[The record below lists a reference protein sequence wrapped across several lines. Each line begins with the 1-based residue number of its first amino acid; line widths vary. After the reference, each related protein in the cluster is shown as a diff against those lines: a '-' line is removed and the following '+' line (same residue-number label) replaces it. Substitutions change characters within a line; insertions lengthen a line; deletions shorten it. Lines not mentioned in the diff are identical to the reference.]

1 MKRVL
6 TIFAI
11 LINTQFLIQSPS
23 FALDDPDWGI
33 EIQNNT
39 QCSFINTAAV
49 NIRSGP
55 GTDYSVVVQLN
66 AGDGVR
72 AVYREGDWVKLAAR
86 QYFNESEKGSN
97 ARFEPLEGW
106 VHNQYIDGCSEPK
119 FDQWRQ

>member
-1 MKRVL
+1 MKRAL

-11 LINTQFLIQSPS
+11 LINTQLLIQAPS
-23 FALDDPDWGI
+23 LALDDADWGI

-39 QCSFINTAAV
+39 QCSFVNAPAV

-55 GTDYSVVVQLN
+55 GTDYSVVVKLD

-72 AVYREGDWVKLAAR
+72 AVYREGDWVKVAAR
-86 QYFNESEKGSN
+86 QYFNESDAGSN
-97 ARFEPLEGW
+97 AQFEPLEGW
-106 VHNQYIDGCSEPK
+106 VHNQYINGCSESN